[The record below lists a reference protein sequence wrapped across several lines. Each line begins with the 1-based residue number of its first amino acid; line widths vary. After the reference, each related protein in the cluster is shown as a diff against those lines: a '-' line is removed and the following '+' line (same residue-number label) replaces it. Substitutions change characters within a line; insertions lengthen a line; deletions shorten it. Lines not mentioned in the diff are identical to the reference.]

1 MHQTLTLWNRAQFG
15 DPWLIRDVAIPGT
28 KNIYSDLPGS
38 ITEEPMYEGSYYEDY
53 W

>member
-15 DPWLIRDVAIPGT
+15 DPWLIRDVTIPGA

-38 ITEEPMYEGSYYEDY
+38 IGEEPMYEDSYEDY